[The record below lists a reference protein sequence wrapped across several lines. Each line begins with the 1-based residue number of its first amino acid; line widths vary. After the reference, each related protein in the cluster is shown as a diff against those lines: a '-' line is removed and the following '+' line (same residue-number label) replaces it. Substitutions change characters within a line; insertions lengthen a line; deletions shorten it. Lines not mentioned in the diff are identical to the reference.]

1 VRLSTS
7 LSRAAGGCWQLTPQL
22 LASVTS
28 VLQRDA
34 APRHAPAAQLALEDV
49 TPQEWQHAMQR
60 ANSSLEDFVRSYFMF
75 HELDPTQ
82 PAHVFR
88 HLPLLSFVEASIYL
102 LDERNERALSGATAS
117 SSTASSSTASSSIAS
132 TGAPASRFEQSAGQ
146 GHVQG
151 FAAPRCDPRDCV
163 KAMN

>member
-1 VRLSTS
+1 
-7 LSRAAGGCWQLTPQL
+7 
-22 LASVTS
+22 
-28 VLQRDA
+28 
-34 APRHAPAAQLALEDV
+34 
-49 TPQEWQHAMQR
+49 MQR

-117 SSTASSSTASSSIAS
+117 SSTASSSIAS